1 MTEVGKVS
9 CPRNWTAPEVAGK
22 MTEYAPRGQGS
33 ETVHWVAGWTGSQED
48 PYGVLTGMCR
58 RDEHGVGPKPSNDS
72 QWSLR
77 SGSSLRAITV
87 MSESGS
93 GEKIWCYTSKRFSP
107 LILDSWSGSDEF
119 DDRENLHE
127 VRIIDNDYNT
137 YREVM
142 DITMLVLR
150 ITEEQAFAVAWEVD
164 HLGSCVVA
172 IGPRQEAEAIASAI
186 RIIGIEVRVSPVD
199 DKRGMA

>member
-1 MTEVGKVS
+1 MTE
-9 CPRNWTAPEVAGK
+9 C
-22 MTEYAPRGQGS
+22 APRGQGS
-33 ETVHWVAGWTGSQED
+33 ETVHSDRGSTVSRED
-48 PYGVLTGMCR
+48 SYGLITRICR
-58 RDEHGVGPKPSNDS
+58 GEEPGVGPRPSNDNGR
-72 QWSLR
+72 SL
-77 SGSSLRAITV
+77 SGRSSLCAITV
-87 MSESGS
+87 MPERGS
-93 GEKIWCYTSKRFSP
+93 GEEIWCYTSKRFSP
-107 LILDSWSGSDEF
+107 LILDSWSESDES

-172 IGPRQEAEAIASAI
+172 IGPRQEAEAIASVI
-186 RIIGIEVRVSPVD
+186 RTIGIEVRVSPVD
-199 DKRGMA
+199 GKRGMA